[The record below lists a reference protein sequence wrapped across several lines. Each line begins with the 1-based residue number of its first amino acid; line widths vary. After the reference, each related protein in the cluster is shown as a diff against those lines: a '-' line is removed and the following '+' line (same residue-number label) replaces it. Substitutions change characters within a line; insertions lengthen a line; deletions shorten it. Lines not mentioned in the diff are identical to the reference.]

1 MIGRWTLQ
9 LAAAGARDRGVFEA
23 AAAAC
28 LRAIA
33 RGMATKAA
41 GSSKGTKGCILNLGL
56 IFPLFLLRAGCHRLP
71 PQACDVIVL
80 LFFPCFFF
88 FTAPD
93 SFLQS
98 YDQFT
103 SSGPILS
110 AAPPVHL
117 TWSCRWPFS
126 SALYALR
133 NQPCAQGLVIEVQ
146 ASCQGS
152 EEPPVLPSPT
162 APPAPASVSALLHRF
177 GHSTALLRV
186 GRQNKRGEF

>member
-1 MIGRWTLQ
+1 MVWWEGVWCEVGVWWMWCEVQFDIIIYLFRTVSHELLSSPSPPPCPARAVYCALLSARTHWMLSGACNPMVCPIRVLRNPKVIGRWTLQ

-88 FTAPD
+88 YRT
-93 SFLQS
+93 
-98 YDQFT
+98 
-103 SSGPILS
+103 
-110 AAPPVHL
+110 
-117 TWSCRWPFS
+117 
-126 SALYALR
+126 
-133 NQPCAQGLVIEVQ
+133 
-146 ASCQGS
+146 
-152 EEPPVLPSPT
+152 
-162 APPAPASVSALLHRF
+162 
-177 GHSTALLRV
+177 
-186 GRQNKRGEF
+186 

>member
-88 FTAPD
+88 LPHLIRSCNLMTN
-93 SFLQS
+93 SRLQ
-98 YDQFT
+98 
-103 SSGPILS
+103 GP
-110 AAPPVHL
+110 
-117 TWSCRWPFS
+117 SCRRHH
-126 SALYALR
+126 LY
-133 NQPCAQGLVIEVQ
+133 
-146 ASCQGS
+146 
-152 EEPPVLPSPT
+152 T
-162 APPAPASVSALLHRF
+162 
-177 GHSTALLRV
+177 
-186 GRQNKRGEF
+186 